1 MATYLPNVKDYV
13 PQMKAYTPDFKFLS
27 DSLDSRQDRYNKTT
41 KQLNNLYGDVVYADL
56 SRSDNQ
62 EVRDNYAKRLAPKIQ
77 QISGLDFSLAQNVQA
92 AKGLF
97 KPFYEDEHIVR
108 DIVYTKTYK
117 DQMALANSYKKSP
130 VDKERQ
136 RYWEDGVQY
145 MNYMMD
151 DFQNKSR
158 SESMSVPLPEYYENP
173 NLYEK
178 AMEVLNTGGP
188 DGKGFKSIE
197 TYVDQ
202 TGQFIVTQ
210 ENGVAL
216 LSKPTGRTI
225 ANPNFDPNQKES
237 ASNPKMIEETY
248 NPAANL
254 INQSITDDPT
264 VVQGY
269 QIMAYND
276 ARKFYEEEAKK
287 SGIPVDQLKRQW
299 VKTQI
304 AQFEKETQQTLDKEN
319 TELNKTN
326 QELASWD
333 AYVKEAP
340 LIKDSEEYQ
349 KWFIAMTKGQTIQQG
364 IDKLEQKRK
373 NILNNPDVEDLD
385 AYMNSGYAAFIS
397 NRLGKDIFAAAR
409 DYADLTSQ
417 HSFEESKIY
426 VEKLRARNNENL
438 ARLKRSW
445 KLNDEIQKAIAE
457 QDAATVFPT
466 PIGGDARENI
476 VDYGSRTEANA
487 NGELKAHKD
496 INRRMIQTITAF
508 YMAMGDDLNTETNLN
523 NMANY
528 TVTPTNKT
536 TGEVKTSGIFIPNL
550 NSNKLQFYR
559 WEDAGQVLL
568 DNPDLLEYH
577 YNRVVQITQ
586 DPDMAASYKKS
597 ANEGLRN
604 TISGMISDVDLRTSK
619 LGQVKDMQARV
630 YKNVIE
636 TLDLSRIP
644 VGLLDLNLQDLKI
657 DFFDENG
664 YFKTDTEIFDGV
676 YTGIAKEYLKG
687 TNANIDNASVANL
700 ANQLKQVLPLELPST
715 KELTDQFYDKKNRN
729 WITKEQDPRSPATTD
744 MLVQFSNGNATNVQG
759 IMQGYYAGLLQPVAD
774 VLGIRN
780 AGGLLSQF
788 YGEPDNENE
797 SIKLAP
803 EFQKV
808 INLMKA
814 EMSKVMDSETAIPFE
829 TTFDFNS
836 FYYGNPTE
844 GDIAIAPVIP
854 FRYDAG
860 TKDRIVNKELDKF
873 FGAIDNMPDNQVF
886 MTEGDAG
893 AAFSMEYSEN
903 DRRTAE
909 LVLEAIR
916 ADRNYKP
923 GGGAESSGTPGYRI
937 EYSSVGGGE
946 EAGGKYAMYKFIL
959 DPDYAK
965 KIASN
970 IDVNFGDGSTKI
982 KDQTITVF
990 LNKDLF
996 TNVDFDPEA
1005 QYRSYVKTLI
1015 LDPTN
1020 QGTASLLVPNGGQ
1033 VNFEMNQG
1041 IVYAKTARYRYDVN
1055 TGNMV
1060 LDDFITTPMID
1071 NTTGAPYSDQG
1082 IDKVYNQLQEQ
1093 LQQFATENLQAQK
1106 NHKLTQGS
1114 ADESENEE

>member
-1 MATYLPNVKDYV
+1 MATYLPNIKDYV

-130 VDKERQ
+130 VDEQRQ

-188 DGKGFKSIE
+188 DGKGFKSVE

-225 ANPNFDPNQKES
+225 ANPNFDPNKKES
-237 ASNPKMIEETY
+237 DSNPKMIEEMY

-287 SGIPVDQLKRQW
+287 TGMPIDQLKRQW
-299 VKTQI
+299 VETQLG
-304 AQFEKETQQTLDKEN
+304 QFEQETQEILDKEN
-319 TELNKTN
+319 TELNQTN

-333 AYVKEAP
+333 SYVKEAP

-349 KWFIAMTKGQTIQQG
+349 KWFIAMTKGQTIQKG

-385 AYMNSGYAAFIS
+385 AYMNRGYAAFIS

-445 KLNDEIQKAIAE
+445 KLNDEIQKALAE
-457 QDAATVFPT
+457 QDAATVIPT
-466 PIGGDARENI
+466 PVGGDARENI

-508 YMAMGDDLNTETNLN
+508 YMAMADDLNTETNLN

-568 DNPDLLEYH
+568 DNLLKIKIFEFD
-577 YNRVVQITQ
+577 NDNQ
-586 DPDMAASYKKS
+586 
-597 ANEGLRN
+597 LRN
-604 TISGMISDVDLRTSK
+604 IT
-619 LGQVKDMQARV
+619 
-630 YKNVIE
+630 
-636 TLDLSRIP
+636 
-644 VGLLDLNLQDLKI
+644 
-657 DFFDENG
+657 
-664 YFKTDTEIFDGV
+664 
-676 YTGIAKEYLKG
+676 IAKEAIYKGNNIWRLIDVSQKLFHSDNIENRSYPTLNWRSVLNPQLLSIFVVIPEKMSTRDLYKYIEYLNSNNQDTKRFKIAFWQKI
-687 TNANIDNASVANL
+687 TYPFTLIFLIIFPLFFSISNKRNL
-700 ANQLKQVLPLELPST
+700 AK
-715 KELTDQFYDKKNRN
+715 
-729 WITKEQDPRSPATTD
+729 
-744 MLVQFSNGNATNVQG
+744 SN
-759 IMQGYYAGLLQPVAD
+759 
-774 VLGIRN
+774 
-780 AGGLLSQF
+780 
-788 YGEPDNENE
+788 
-797 SIKLAP
+797 
-803 EFQKV
+803 
-808 INLMKA
+808 
-814 EMSKVMDSETAIPFE
+814 
-829 TTFDFNS
+829 
-836 FYYGNPTE
+836 
-844 GDIAIAPVIP
+844 
-854 FRYDAG
+854 
-860 TKDRIVNKELDKF
+860 KF
-873 FGAIDNMPDNQVF
+873 FWGIF
-886 MTEGDAG
+886 MGIG
-893 AAFSMEYSEN
+893 FN
-903 DRRTAE
+903 
-909 LVLEAIR
+909 LFNKLF
-916 ADRNYKP
+916 
-923 GGGAESSGTPGYRI
+923 GHLGL
-937 EYSSVGGGE
+937 
-946 EAGGKYAMYKFIL
+946 IL
-959 DPDYAK
+959 NWNAL
-965 KIASN
+965 
-970 IDVNFGDGSTKI
+970 
-982 KDQTITVF
+982 ITSF
-990 LNKDLF
+990 LPIIFL
-996 TNVDFDPEA
+996 
-1005 QYRSYVKTLI
+1005 TLI
-1015 LDPTN
+1015 
-1020 QGTASLLVPNGGQ
+1020 
-1033 VNFEMNQG
+1033 F
-1041 IVYAKTARYRYDVN
+1041 
-1055 TGNMV
+1055 
-1060 LDDFITTPMID
+1060 F
-1071 NTTGAPYSDQG
+1071 
-1082 IDKVYNQLQEQ
+1082 
-1093 LQQFATENLQAQK
+1093 
-1106 NHKLTQGS
+1106 LTS
-1114 ADESENEE
+1114 KISKI